1 MEQLKRSEPNF
12 MCHAII
18 PKEEVQEAETT
29 ELINKVYDG
38 SADKLFAALLGRKK
52 LSPEE
57 IAKLKSDRQRFR
69 SEVMNM
75 SLLQMSVAGAV
86 MIMVI
91 TVIRALAINRLPK
104 NDIPDTVGNHDHQ
117 AANTIF
123 MSI

>member
-1 MEQLKRSEPNF
+1 
-12 MCHAII
+12 
-18 PKEEVQEAETT
+18 
-29 ELINKVYDG
+29 
-38 SADKLFAALLGRKK
+38 
-52 LSPEE
+52 
-57 IAKLKSDRQRFR
+57 
-69 SEVMNM
+69 MNM

-104 NDIPDTVGNHDHQ
+104 KDIPDTVGNHDHQ